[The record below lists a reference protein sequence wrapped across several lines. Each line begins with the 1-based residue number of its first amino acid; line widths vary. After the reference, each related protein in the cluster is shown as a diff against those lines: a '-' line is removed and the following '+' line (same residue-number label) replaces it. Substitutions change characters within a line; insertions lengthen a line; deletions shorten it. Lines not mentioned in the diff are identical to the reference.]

1 MNDLL
6 LSLKKSDSIPSPLY
20 YRMRSSAKKTPLF
33 YGLPKLHKP
42 EIPLRPIVSF
52 VNSPTYQLSKHLVKI
67 LSPLVG
73 NSFSYVKNSK
83 EFATFVSS
91 QKIDN
96 NSILVSFDVVS
107 LFTSIPIDRAIEVAR
122 KRLLAD
128 DSLEERTYL
137 TVDEVC
143 KLLEFCLGA
152 TYLAYKGSYYQQ
164 TYGTAMG
171 SPVSVTVANLVMEDL
186 EEIAISKFVSPPIFW
201 KRYVDDIC
209 TALPESLIQQ
219 FLDDLNSIEQSIK
232 FTFEVEENEKL
243 AFLDTAITHHKDGSL
258 TTSVYRKKTHTD
270 KYLSFE
276 SHHPIAHKLSV
287 VNTLFSRAEGICTT
301 EKDLETRNRTIN
313 DGEDQEKPIATAVL
327 PYVRNTSESI
337 KRILAK

>member
-1 MNDLL
+1 
-6 LSLKKSDSIPSPLY
+6 
-20 YRMRSSAKKTPLF
+20 
-33 YGLPKLHKP
+33 
-42 EIPLRPIVSF
+42 
-52 VNSPTYQLSKHLVKI
+52 
-67 LSPLVG
+67 
-73 NSFSYVKNSK
+73 
-83 EFATFVSS
+83 
-91 QKIDN
+91 
-96 NSILVSFDVVS
+96 
-107 LFTSIPIDRAIEVAR
+107 
-122 KRLLAD
+122 
-128 DSLEERTYL
+128 
-137 TVDEVC
+137 
-143 KLLEFCLGA
+143 
-152 TYLAYKGSYYQQ
+152 
-164 TYGTAMG
+164 MG

-219 FLDDLNSIEQSIK
+219 FLDGLNSIEQSIK

-301 EKDLETRNRTIN
+301 EKDLEN
-313 DGEDQEKPIATAVL
+313 EKKTFEKGIRVEWL
-327 PYVRNTSESI
+327 SKKCVE
-337 KRILAK
+337 KECDKK